1 MREIGL
7 RWWVWNSGCK
17 DTGPAVAHA
26 PPNPHGTTVSL
37 AACLREF
44 LSKPST
50 RRQEGTHRQW
60 PQGHASVLGAA
71 TRTTLMTLADFA
83 TGGILLVILT
93 GVIALPYLVHFDDQ
107 KMERPVV
114 VFRCVLWKTAALTL
128 YTLILNGLLVFFCYS
143 IVAITRQHQEQG
155 MLFYVFVLFAG
166 GLLLRMTII
175 QTWLHLTYWYHDWR
189 TVLIIDRPAHMVTY
203 TRAGRTVK
211 FALNDFVRFIRY
223 ESHGR

>member
-1 MREIGL
+1 
-7 RWWVWNSGCK
+7 
-17 DTGPAVAHA
+17 
-26 PPNPHGTTVSL
+26 
-37 AACLREF
+37 
-44 LSKPST
+44 
-50 RRQEGTHRQW
+50 
-60 PQGHASVLGAA
+60 
-71 TRTTLMTLADFA
+71 MTLADFA

-107 KMERPVV
+107 KVERPVA

-128 YTLILNGLLVFFCYS
+128 YTLILNGLFVFFCCS

-166 GLLLRMTII
+166 GLLSRMTII

-223 ESHGR
+223 ESHGRLEYFSRRTHKKIYSYQVWELRDGTELVVTCLLYTFTEPIALLPPVIGRQVKPRVCWLPGDPLITSPLANLFHL